1 MKNETEITLRIGAD
15 LLAKLEYIAEK
26 EGRSLNNHFILL
38 ARNNVAYYERTHER
52 IPAVTAAKAQPK
64 PKADDSDDK

>member
-15 LLAKLEYIAEK
+15 LLAKLEYVAEK

-38 ARNNVAYYERTHER
+38 ARNNVAYYERTHEK
-52 IPAVTAAKAQPK
+52 IPAK
-64 PKADDSDDK
+64 PTVKPDNK